1 MNKLSLISV
10 YTKNWLVKSN
20 DKELSLEVDVID
32 WNSLKKKKTS
42 NYMIMKWRKIK
53 YKLHMVWV
61 HHHCLVVNSNGD
73 ELNLKLCSN

>member
-32 WNSLKKKKTS
+32 WNSLKKKK
-42 NYMIMKWRKIK
+42 
-53 YKLHMVWV
+53 KLQIIW
-61 HHHCLVVNSNGD
+61 
-73 ELNLKLCSN
+73 

>member
-1 MNKLSLISV
+1 MNKLSLIFV

-32 WNSLKKKKTS
+32 WNSLKKKKNS

>member
-53 YKLHMVWV
+53 YKLHIVWV